1 MSELET
7 KLSELQ
13 KQTSGAGTIIV
24 SDKQKAAMLGL
35 RKQLLDIRGQL
46 REVQHALQRDIQTL
60 DTKLKII
67 NIWAVPLIIS
77 IIAIIMAVVR
87 RRQRRQP
94 AMV

>member
-1 MSELET
+1 
-7 KLSELQ
+7 
-13 KQTSGAGTIIV
+13 
-24 SDKQKAAMLGL
+24 
-35 RKQLLDIRGQL
+35 
-46 REVQHALQRDIQTL
+46 L